1 MSERR
6 LTGLTVHEFLE
17 ALAARQETP
26 GGGSVAALCGALAAS
41 LGRMAAAFTT
51 DSPRFADVAERVTEI
66 AGRLARAGHMLSELI
81 DEDAAA
87 YLALSAAFKRDKGDP
102 DRSAVIRTAATLAA
116 AVPFQVAVLSRKVR
130 LDLARLAP
138 IANPNLASDVECGL
152 HLAAAAMHSAA
163 VNVRVNLRLL
173 GAPES
178 ERIERELAAI
188 LGAGGEGLG
197 ERPSEANAIGHGGV

>member
-1 MSERR
+1 MSDRR
-6 LTGLTVHEFLE
+6 LTGLTLHEFLE
-17 ALAARQETP
+17 ALAARSETP

-51 DSPRFADVAERVTEI
+51 DSQRFADVAERVGEI
-66 AGRLARAGHMLSELI
+66 SGRLARAGYMLAELI

-87 YLALSAAFKRDKGDP
+87 YMGLSAAFKRDKGDP
-102 DRSAVIRTAATLAA
+102 GRSAAISTAATLAA
-116 AVPFQVAVLSRKVR
+116 AVPFQVATLARKVR

-152 HLAAAAMHSAA
+152 HLASAAMHAAA

-173 GAPES
+173 GAPEA
-178 ERIERELAAI
+178 ERIERELAEI
-188 LGAGGEGLG
+188 LGAGGGEGG
-197 ERPSEANAIGHGGV
+197 PRAGGANATGAGGV